1 MVNKVTLIGNLGGDP
16 EVKHLESGAMVARIP
31 LATNERYKDKSGEWQ
46 DKTEWHNI
54 ILWRDRAEQAEK
66 ILKKGMTIY
75 VEGKITYRKYQD
87 KDGVDKYITDI
98 VGNQF
103 KVVDWKDN
111 RPSGGNNDK
120 FIPSSEQ
127 PTVPAVKA
135 EQPEKPA
142 EVTAAPEAT
151 EAASDDD
158 GLPF

>member
-16 EVKHLESGAMVARIP
+16 EVKHLESGAVVARIP

-46 DKTEWHNI
+46 DKTEWHNV
-54 ILWRDRAEQAEK
+54 ILWRERAEQAEK

-87 KDGVDKYITDI
+87 KDGNDKYITDI
-98 VGNQF
+98 VGNGF

-111 RPSGGNNDK
+111 RPSGGGSDK

-127 PTVPAVKA
+127 PVVAPVKSTEPTA
-135 EQPEKPA
+135 E
-142 EVTAAPEAT
+142 APTSNEG
-151 EAASDDD
+151 ASDDD